1 LTQAEM
7 RDDFSLKTKELLAK
21 RVANRCSNPG
31 CRQLT
36 SGPQEDP
43 TKVVNIGVAAHI
55 TAASTDGPRFDPS
68 LKPDQRRSVKNG
80 IWLCQSCAKLV
91 DNDAIRYG
99 ADVLCQWKGQ
109 TERSAAQELEYRRS
123 IDIDSDQVF
132 VELERIMS
140 DLLAEMRKDLSENPL
155 SREFVVLKKG
165 WSYWASGHEL
175 VYYFEDHPQLG
186 NKLRILLNHGLIR
199 DVTHTNVSRYVIS
212 EKFAEYL
219 GAYGG

>member
-1 LTQAEM
+1 M

-68 LKPDQRRSVKNG
+68 LTPDQRRSVKNG

-91 DNDAIRYG
+91 DNDSIRYG
-99 ADVLCQWKGQ
+99 ADVLCQWKVQ
-109 TERSAAQELEYRRS
+109 AEKSAAQELEYRRS

-132 VELERIMS
+132 VELERIMP
-140 DLLAEMRKDLSENPL
+140 DLLAEMRKDLTENPL

-165 WSYWASGHEL
+165 WSYCASGHEL
-175 VYYFEDHPQLG
+175 VYYFEDHPQLE
-186 NKLRILLNHGLIR
+186 NKLRILLNHGLIQ

-212 EKFAEYL
+212 EKFAKHL

>member
-1 LTQAEM
+1 M
-7 RDDFSLKTKELLAK
+7 RDDFSLKTKGLLAK

-55 TAASTDGPRFDPS
+55 TAASAEGPRFDLS
-68 LKPDQRRSVKNG
+68 LTPDERRSVENG

-91 DNDAIRYG
+91 DNDPIRYG
-99 ADVLCQWKGQ
+99 ADVLRQWKVLA
-109 TERSAAQELEYRRS
+109 EKSAAQELEYRRS
-123 IDIDSDQVF
+123 IDTDSDQVF
-132 VELERIMS
+132 IELERIMP
-140 DLLAEMRKDLSENPL
+140 DLLAEMRKDLIDYPL

-175 VYYFEDHPQLG
+175 AYYFEDHPELE
-186 NKLRILLNHGLIR
+186 NKLRILLNYGLIQ

-212 EKFAEYL
+212 EKFARYL
-219 GAYGG
+219 GAYGR

>member
-1 LTQAEM
+1 M
-7 RDDFSLKTKELLAK
+7 RDDFSLKMKELLAK

-68 LKPDQRRSVKNG
+68 LTPDQRRSVKNG

-91 DNDAIRYG
+91 DNDPIRYG
-99 ADVLCQWKGQ
+99 ADVLCQWKVQ
-109 TERSAAQELEYRRS
+109 AEKSAAQELEYRRS

-132 VELERIMS
+132 VELERIMP
-140 DLLAEMRKDLSENPL
+140 DLLAEMRKDLTENPL
-155 SREFVVLKKG
+155 SREFV
-165 WSYWASGHEL
+165 GHH
-175 VYYFEDHPQLG
+175 F
-186 NKLRILLNHGLIR
+186 
-199 DVTHTNVSRYVIS
+199 S
-212 EKFAEYL
+212 
-219 GAYGG
+219 

>member
-1 LTQAEM
+1 M

-31 CRQLT
+31 CLQLT

-68 LKPDQRRSVKNG
+68 LTPDQRRSVKNG
-80 IWLCQSCAKLV
+80 IWLCQSCAKLA
-91 DNDAIRYG
+91 DNDQIRYG
-99 ADVLCQWKGQ
+99 ADVLCQWKVQ
-109 TERSAAQELEYRRS
+109 AEKSAAQELEYRRS
-123 IDIDSDQVF
+123 IDINSYQVF
-132 VELERIMS
+132 VELERIMP
-140 DLLAEMRKDLSENPL
+140 DLLAEMRKDLTENPL

-165 WSYWASGHEL
+165 WSYNASGHEL
-175 VYYFEDHPQLG
+175 AYYFEDHPQLE
-186 NKLRILLNHGLIR
+186 NKLRILLNHGLIQ
-199 DVTHTNVSRYVIS
+199 DITHTNVSRYVIS
-212 EKFAEYL
+212 EKFAKHL

>member
-1 LTQAEM
+1 M

-43 TKVVNIGVAAHI
+43 TKVVNIGVAAHV
-55 TAASTDGPRFDPS
+55 TAASADGPRFDPS
-68 LKPDQRRSVKNG
+68 LTPDERRSVENG

-91 DNDAIRYG
+91 DNDPIRYE
-99 ADVLCQWKGQ
+99 ADVLRQWKVLA
-109 TERSAAQELEYRRS
+109 EKSAARELEYRRS
-123 IDIDSDQVF
+123 IDTDSDQVF
-132 VELERIMS
+132 IELERIMP
-140 DLLAEMRKDLSENPL
+140 DLLAEMRKDLTEYPL

-175 VYYFEDHPQLG
+175 AYYFEDHPELE
-186 NKLRILLNHGLIR
+186 NKLRILLNHGLIQ

-212 EKFAEYL
+212 EKFARYL
-219 GAYGG
+219 GAYGR

>member
-1 LTQAEM
+1 M

>member
-1 LTQAEM
+1 M
-7 RDDFSLKTKELLAK
+7 RDDFPLKTKELLAK
-21 RVANRCSNPG
+21 RVANRCSNSG

-55 TAASTDGPRFDPS
+55 TAASAEGPRFDPS
-68 LKPDQRRSVKNG
+68 LTPDERRSVENG

-91 DNDAIRYG
+91 DNDPIRYG
-99 ADVLCQWKGQ
+99 AEVLRQWKVLA
-109 TERSAAQELEYRRS
+109 EKSAAQELEYRRS
-123 IDIDSDQVF
+123 IDTDSGQVF
-132 VELERIMS
+132 IELERIMP
-140 DLLAEMRKDLSENPL
+140 DLLAEMRKDLIDYPL

-175 VYYFEDHPQLG
+175 AYYFEDHPELE
-186 NKLRILLNHGLIR
+186 NKLRILLNYGLIQ

-212 EKFAEYL
+212 EKFARYL
-219 GAYGG
+219 GAYGR

>member
-1 LTQAEM
+1 M
-7 RDDFSLKTKELLAK
+7 RDDFSLKTKEILVK

-43 TKVVNIGVAAHI
+43 TKAVNIGVAAHI
-55 TAASTDGPRFDPS
+55 TAASADGPRFNPS
-68 LKPDQRRSVKNG
+68 LTPNERRSAENG

-91 DNDAIRYG
+91 DNDPIRYG
-99 ADVLCQWKGQ
+99 ADVLRQWKLLAEKS
-109 TERSAAQELEYRRS
+109 TAREVEYRRS
-123 IDIDSDQVF
+123 IDTDSEQVF
-132 VELERIMS
+132 IELEPLMP
-140 DLLAEMRKDLSENPL
+140 DLLAEMRKDLTESPL

-175 VYYFEDHPQLG
+175 VYYFEDHPQLE
-186 NKLRILLNHGLIR
+186 NKLRILLNNGLIQ

-212 EKFAEYL
+212 EKFARYL

>member
-1 LTQAEM
+1 M
-7 RDDFSLKTKELLAK
+7 RDDFSLKTKGLLAK

-55 TAASTDGPRFDPS
+55 TAASADGPRFDPS
-68 LKPDQRRSVKNG
+68 LTPDERRSVENG

-91 DNDAIRYG
+91 DNDPIRYG
-99 ADVLCQWKGQ
+99 ADVLRQWKVLA
-109 TERSAAQELEYRRS
+109 EESAARELEYRRS
-123 IDIDSDQVF
+123 IDTDSDQVF
-132 VELERIMS
+132 IELERIMP
-140 DLLAEMRKDLSENPL
+140 DLLAEMRKDLTEYPL

-175 VYYFEDHPQLG
+175 AYYFEDHPELE
-186 NKLRILLNHGLIR
+186 NKLRILLNHGLIQ

-212 EKFAEYL
+212 EKFARYL
-219 GAYGG
+219 GAYGR

>member
-1 LTQAEM
+1 M

-43 TKVVNIGVAAHI
+43 TKVVNIGVAAHT

-68 LKPDQRRSVKNG
+68 LTPDQRRSVKNG

-91 DNDAIRYG
+91 DNDSIRYG
-99 ADVLCQWKGQ
+99 ADVLRQWKVQ
-109 TERSAAQELEYRRS
+109 AEKSAAQELEYRRS

-132 VELERIMS
+132 VEMERIIP
-140 DLLAEMRKDLSENPL
+140 DLLAEMRKDLTENPL

-175 VYYFEDHPQLG
+175 VYYFEDHPQLE
-186 NKLRILLNHGLIR
+186 NKLRILLNNGLIQ
-199 DVTHTNVSRYVIS
+199 DVTHTNVSRYVLS
-212 EKFAEYL
+212 EKFARYL
-219 GAYGG
+219 GAYDG